1 VLHYDGLPLEPRA
14 LKDLNSSKIKG
25 ISESIKNQKVRKTSK
40 GLVCR
45 LHDPTTTKMKNPST
59 IGPTG

>member
-40 GLVCR
+40 GLV
-45 LHDPTTTKMKNPST
+45 
-59 IGPTG
+59 

>member
-1 VLHYDGLPLEPRA
+1 VLHYDGLPLKEPRA

-40 GLVCR
+40 GLV
-45 LHDPTTTKMKNPST
+45 
-59 IGPTG
+59 